1 MPKRIKEERMALV
14 SFHLPRQMLECIDRL
29 VKLGVFSSRSEAIR
43 SALRELCKHEMG
55 AAHQQQQT
63 PR

>member
-1 MPKRIKEERMALV
+1 MALV